1 MNLPNSKEVGKFQQL
16 IIKNPLGFVAAIFF
30 LMFGITYFINIRK
43 NDIAEQDW
51 KELYEG
57 EKKKNEDLTYQLLVK
72 AGVLNKQEKEILETN
87 KKIKEETADAA
98 IEILKSKENEK

>member
-1 MNLPNSKEVGKFQQL
+1 MTLPNSKEVGKFQQL

-43 NDIAEQDW
+43 NDNAEQNW